1 MVFHLILL
9 KMDMLSESESE
20 SENEQ
25 QDDAEEIIYCDS
37 CPSIC
42 HESCLNIRHVPLIY
56 GTFLLIFIFW
66 FSI

>member
-37 CPSIC
+37 CPSISMVLFC
-42 HESCLNIRHVPLIY
+42 
-56 GTFLLIFIFW
+56 
-66 FSI
+66 